1 MVNKLPIKEKR
12 LLKKQRWFY
21 YFIFAIQDRVL
32 VNQRTG
38 KDIWENLHEF
48 YLFETEKLQKWSPE
62 NIKMWMLEQL
72 GISEYVVGAISPVY
86 KQQLT
91 HQVITGQ
98 FVHIALTETPPGLAH
113 LKAVDKEEMNYLS
126 FPRIIN
132 QHLQS
137 LKASS

>member
-62 NIKMWMLEQL
+62 NLKMWMLEQL

-113 LKAVDKEEMNYLS
+113 LKAVDKEKMNYLS

-137 LKASS
+137 LKANS